1 MHVLARTVAR
11 TCKDGCTYL
20 QGRMHVLAGKVAS
33 TNVEN
38 AGHCE
43 DGCSALQRRLQCT
56 ASEMGKTG
64 IVIASPV
71 LDKRKGRKDSLHIR
85 VSVAAPRKFLL
96 SRYGP

>member
-1 MHVLARTVAR
+1 MKLISDAR

-38 AGHCE
+38 AVHCE
-43 DGCSALQRRLQCT
+43 DGCSALQERLQCT

-64 IVIASPV
+64 TEMVSRI
-71 LDKRKGRKDSLHIR
+71 LDKRKGR
-85 VSVAAPRKFLL
+85 
-96 SRYGP
+96 